1 MSKPRRIER
10 ICVFCGSSA
19 GVDEQYSRLAAD
31 LGTEIAGR
39 GYELVYGGGNLG
51 LMGAVSRAAYNG
63 GAKVYGIIPG
73 PLAAKEIAGE
83 TIGTIEVVETMHQR
97 KARMAELADAFV
109 TLPGGIG
116 TLEELFETISWIQLG
131 IHSKP
136 MGMLNV
142 CGFFDSLLQLLAHQ
156 IDQGFIAAR
165 YRGLLVVEE
174 EPGALIDRLLLH
186 ETPKSSV
193 RWITPA
199 QA

>member
-1 MSKPRRIER
+1 MSKLRRIER

-31 LGTEIAGR
+31 LGTEIAAR

-142 CGFFDSLLQLLAHQ
+142 SGFFDSLLQLLAHQ